1 MKPDRSEPLSD
12 RELAAWLDFWTLHLV
27 LPTRLDAQLKRE
39 SGLSHIEFA
48 VLAKLSVTDGYRKR
62 MSELAVDT
70 GSTLSHLSR
79 VINRLEDRGHAR
91 RVPDTADGRATLV
104 ELADIGHAMVGR
116 STGPTRRNCA
126 DWSSTPSTSRN
137 RSSSATS
144 WAGSRAPCGRSEA
157 SGPVRAS
164 PG

>member
-48 VLAKLSVTDGYRKR
+48 VLAKLGVTDGYRKR

-79 VINRLEDRGHAR
+79 VINRLEARGHVR

-104 ELADIGHAMVGR
+104 ELADVGHAMVGR
-116 STGPTRRNCA
+116 STEAYAAELRRLVFDALDEQEQEQFCHLIG
-126 DWSSTPSTSRN
+126 RL
-137 RSSSATS
+137 
-144 WAGSRAPCGRSEA
+144 AGTLREE
-157 SGPVRAS
+157 
-164 PG
+164 